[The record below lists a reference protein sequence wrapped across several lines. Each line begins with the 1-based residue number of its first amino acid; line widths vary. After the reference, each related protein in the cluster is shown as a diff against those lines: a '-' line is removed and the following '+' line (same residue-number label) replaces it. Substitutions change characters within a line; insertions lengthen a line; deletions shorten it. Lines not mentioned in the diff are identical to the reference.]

1 MTVTSPE
8 ILMARKAVAETHR
21 NGDLKD
27 NIAIQKF
34 ADMIE
39 RGSYDTH
46 MEMQIALS
54 AIELALADRI
64 AIQNKPEN
72 FQTMVTIGQGVTTV
86 VVSKNGG
93 LTWLPVSE
101 DEIKAN
107 S

>member
-1 MTVTSPE
+1 MTAPRPE

-21 NGDLKD
+21 NGELKD

-64 AIQNKPEN
+64 ARENGEGN
-72 FQTMVTIGQGVTTV
+72 FQTMVTIGRDVTTV

-101 DEIKAN
+101 DELEAEA
-107 S
+107 